1 MRRSTLRPIE
11 VSTVK
16 RTPIDANDRDL
27 LATALGDTPESVV
40 PLHLLR
46 RSLCNAYIASRS
58 MRFGAI
64 IQNQVRPG
72 DVFAMGDSA
81 ELIWELLGEIDGW
94 RRISAQPGV
103 AGELG
108 AIIERET
115 GNPVGYVDAVYKT
128 LRKPAPVF
136 HDSIVRELTLKD
148 LPLLESAAPEVRG
161 HGFGDVT
168 KLLDEGIVA
177 CAIVDGE
184 IVTCACTEA
193 VTERHADI
201 RVSTL
206 EPWRGR
212 AFATAAASV
221 VARLVQDAG
230 RVPVWNAKHDDYSSL
245 RIADKLGFEE
255 VSRRTLIDRD
265 LQRN

>member
-1 MRRSTLRPIE
+1 
-11 VSTVK
+11 
-16 RTPIDANDRDL
+16 
-27 LATALGDTPESVV
+27 
-40 PLHLLR
+40 
-46 RSLCNAYIASRS
+46 

-94 RRISAQPGV
+94 RRISARPGI

-108 AIIERET
+108 AIVERET
-115 GNPVGYVDAVYKT
+115 GVAVGYDDAVYQT
-128 LRKPAPVF
+128 LRKPAPPF
-136 HDSIVRELTLKD
+136 HDSIVRVLTLRD
-148 LPLLESAAPEVRG
+148 LPLLEAAAPEVRG
-161 HGFGDVT
+161 RGFGDVT

-184 IVTCACTEA
+184 IVTCARTEA
-193 VTERHADI
+193 VTDRHADI

-212 AFATAAASV
+212 AFATAAASM
-221 VARLVQDAG
+221 VAGRAQDSG
-230 RVPVWNAKHDDYSSL
+230 RVPVWNAKLDDYPSL

-255 VSRRTLIDRD
+255 VSRRTLIDRSPAG
-265 LQRN
+265 N